1 MKFVQIA
8 HAITKDD
15 AASRQLLNM
24 DSMLKELG
32 YDTAMFAHKV
42 DSRLADQVK
51 SMEDFSA
58 AAEDIIIYH
67 MTTGTS
73 FNKWV
78 YNYPHKIVLFYHNIT
93 PAKFFFGNAWGSWW
107 KCIKGRR
114 ELRKIAANSFF
125 AWGASE
131 YSRKELA
138 ALGMQH
144 TEVMSIV
151 VEPEKY
157 TQYEPVPSMLDKYQ
171 DDVPTLLMVG
181 RGVPHKKLDEAIAAV
196 HWYKE
201 HISPAIRLVLA
212 GNIKSSY
219 AKKLH
224 RMVESFG
231 LVDQVIFTGQISNEE
246 LCTWYR
252 ITDAVLSLSEHEG
265 FCVPL
270 VEGMIFDKPV
280 FAYACSAVPETLGE
294 AGVLLKDKSPEA
306 IATVIN
312 NVLNDQDKLAQL
324 ADGRKKRLAAF
335 SYDRL
340 MEKFRQDIKTI
351 IELKKQLS

>member
-15 AASRQLLNM
+15 AASRQLMNM

-42 DSRLADQVK
+42 DSRLTDQVK
-51 SMEDFSA
+51 SMEAFSA
-58 AAEDIIIYH
+58 TAEDIIIYH

-78 YNYPHKIVLFYHNIT
+78 YNYPQKIVLYYHNIT

-114 ELRKIAANSFF
+114 ELKKIAANSFF

-131 YSRKELA
+131 YSRKELVD
-138 ALGMQH
+138 LGMER
-144 TEVMSIV
+144 TAVMSIV

-157 TQYEPVPSMLDKYQ
+157 TQYEPVPSLLDKYQ

-181 RGVPHKKLDEAIAAV
+181 RGVPHKKLDEAIVAV

-201 HISPAIRLVLA
+201 HISPVIRLVLA

-224 RMVESFG
+224 RMVESLG
-231 LVDQVIFTGQISNEE
+231 LVEQVIFTGQISNEE

-324 ADGRKKRLAAF
+324 ADGRKKRLAAL

>member
-32 YDTAMFAHKV
+32 YETAMFAHKV

-131 YSRKELA
+131 YSRKELNRA
-138 ALGMQH
+138 KSRRTPIREQLNRAEEQARKQPQREL
-144 TEVMSIV
+144 
-151 VEPEKY
+151 EK
-157 TQYEPVPSMLDKYQ
+157 E
-171 DDVPTLLMVG
+171 
-181 RGVPHKKLDEAIAAV
+181 AV
-196 HWYKE
+196 H
-201 HISPAIRLVLA
+201 
-212 GNIKSSY
+212 G
-219 AKKLH
+219 
-224 RMVESFG
+224 
-231 LVDQVIFTGQISNEE
+231 
-246 LCTWYR
+246 
-252 ITDAVLSLSEHEG
+252 
-265 FCVPL
+265 
-270 VEGMIFDKPV
+270 
-280 FAYACSAVPETLGE
+280 
-294 AGVLLKDKSPEA
+294 
-306 IATVIN
+306 
-312 NVLNDQDKLAQL
+312 
-324 ADGRKKRLAAF
+324 
-335 SYDRL
+335 DR
-340 MEKFRQDIKTI
+340 
-351 IELKKQLS
+351 